1 MRLPKIDVWTGIG
14 IAAALV
20 GAVASNIGDDKR
32 KEEIIRDE
40 TRRYLDKNGS
50 VEKEDKTE

>member
-1 MRLPKIDVWTGIG
+1 MRLPKINVWTGIG

-32 KEEIIRDE
+32 KEEVIRDE
-40 TRRYLDKNGS
+40 TRKYLDKHS
-50 VEKEDKTE
+50 VEEEEKTE

>member
-1 MRLPKIDVWTGIG
+1 MRLPKINLWTGIG

-40 TRRYLDKNGS
+40 TRKYIDKSGS
-50 VEKEDKTE
+50 VEEEEKTE

>member
-1 MRLPKIDVWTGIG
+1 MRLPKINVWTGIG

-40 TRRYLDKNGS
+40 TRKYLDKNGS
-50 VEKEDKTE
+50 VEEEKTE